1 MESVRIRS
9 FSGAYFPPTGLN
21 TKRYS
26 VTPRIEFGKMS
37 ECGKK
42 RPDKLRIRTLFT
54 QQQLIPQTST
64 CHNLLYWAAFN
75 YVKFILLILAP
86 KILVAILINSLSYL
100 FMISLFKNYIVNII
114 FYFVDV
120 YSDSIL
126 SVFCHISLAFESY

>member
-26 VTPRIEFGKMS
+26 VTPRIEFGKKS

-86 KILVAILINSLSYL
+86 KILVAILIIHYL
-100 FMISLFKNYIVNII
+100 I
-114 FYFVDV
+114 
-120 YSDSIL
+120 YSWFHCSKITLSIL
-126 SVFCHISLAFESY
+126 FSTSLTFILTVHYQLFVIFFWRLKVN